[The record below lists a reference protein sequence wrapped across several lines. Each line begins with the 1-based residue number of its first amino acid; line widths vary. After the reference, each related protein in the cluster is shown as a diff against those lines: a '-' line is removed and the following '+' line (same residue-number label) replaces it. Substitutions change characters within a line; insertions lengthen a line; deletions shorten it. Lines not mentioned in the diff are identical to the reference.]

1 MQEIKSIK
9 EMQKIELDILKF
21 IVEICKKNNLMYFLT
36 DGTLIGAVRHK
47 GFIPWD
53 DDLDISMPRP
63 DYNKFLKIM
72 KKEKGRYQIKC
83 VEHSKKKYNYAFAKV
98 VDTKT
103 QLIEE
108 DKFQGEEL
116 GLWVDVFPI
125 DGLGNDREKA
135 EEIIRSNKKHVI
147 QILLLESA
155 KEINRKGK
163 ILELIGRKNIN
174 RFMKLKLQRNNFYK
188 SKYVSIVSWISDSIL
203 TKQEWW
209 SQPVMGEF
217 EGLEFNIPIG
227 YDEIL
232 RLEYG
237 DYMQLPPEE
246 KRIPEHN
253 CSVWWK

>member
-1 MQEIKSIK
+1 
-9 EMQKIELDILKF
+9 
-21 IVEICKKNNLMYFLT
+21 
-36 DGTLIGAVRHK
+36 
-47 GFIPWD
+47 
-53 DDLDISMPRP
+53 
-63 DYNKFLKIM
+63 
-72 KKEKGRYQIKC
+72 
-83 VEHSKKKYNYAFAKV
+83 
-98 VDTKT
+98 
-103 QLIEE
+103 
-108 DKFQGEEL
+108 
-116 GLWVDVFPI
+116 
-125 DGLGNDREKA
+125 
-135 EEIIRSNKKHVI
+135 
-147 QILLLESA
+147 
-155 KEINRKGK
+155 
-163 ILELIGRKNIN
+163 
-174 RFMKLKLQRNNFYK
+174 MKLKLQRNNFYK